1 MKIDLRPK
9 VIVAY
14 HDNCIDGYT
23 SAWVAN
29 TALEAQG
36 LRTVLLP
43 MSYNEE
49 STQELLSKLK
59 EWEDYIALYV
69 VDFSLTI
76 GTLVAINRLYP
87 KLVTTIL
94 DHHKTAFER
103 YAPTTE
109 INSQAYFV
117 GEAAG
122 ADIILK
128 NNFCGASL
136 CWNYFHPETT
146 VPQLITYVE
155 DYDLWLFRFG
165 DTTKWVNKYLVQ
177 QEKSIK
183 SWDRIATRMET
194 AGGFSK
200 TTQLGRELQILHDK
214 KVEAVAVQ
222 AVPMEL
228 WGHKGLAVECFY
240 ELTSD
245 VGHML
250 ATESG
255 TFGAMVILDL
265 KDKKIKWSLRSNGDF
280 DVSEIA
286 KYYGGGG
293 HKNAAGFETK
303 LL

>member
-9 VIVAY
+9 VLVAY
-14 HDNCIDGYT
+14 HDHCIDGYT

-36 LRTVLLP
+36 LHVVLLP

-49 STQELLSKLK
+49 SNQQLLGELSKVY
-59 EWEDYIALYV
+59 YIALYV
-69 VDFSLTI
+69 VDFSLSI
-76 GTLVAINRLYP
+76 GTLVAIDRLYP
-87 KLVTTIL
+87 KLATTIL
-94 DHHKTAFER
+94 DHHKTAFEK
-103 YAPTTE
+103 YAPATE

-136 CWNYFHPETT
+136 CWNYFHPDTT
-146 VPQLITYVE
+146 VPQLITHVE

-165 DTTKWVNKYLVQ
+165 DTTRYVNKYLVE
-177 QEKSIK
+177 QEKNMK

-200 TTQLGRELQILHDK
+200 TLEIGKVLQDIHNKHVAEVAEL
-214 KVEAVAVQ
+214 

-228 WGHKGLAVECFY
+228 CGYKGLAVECFS

-255 TFGAMVILDL
+255 TFGAMCILDFEA
-265 KDKKIKWSLRSNGDF
+265 KKIKWSLRSNGDF